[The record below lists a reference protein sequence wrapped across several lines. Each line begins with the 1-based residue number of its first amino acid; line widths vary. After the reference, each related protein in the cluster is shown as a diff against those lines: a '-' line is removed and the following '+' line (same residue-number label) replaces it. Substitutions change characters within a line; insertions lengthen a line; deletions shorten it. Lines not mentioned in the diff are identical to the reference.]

1 MLDSG
6 DDEETACCFLSAFNG
21 SKSCFVGVTNGSFK
35 ISRLFVDS
43 GIGREVHPGSS
54 SLREMEKDRAVAML
68 VGNGEAH
75 WVLL

>member
-1 MLDSG
+1 M
-6 DDEETACCFLSAFNG
+6 
-21 SKSCFVGVTNGSFK
+21 GVTNGSFK

-43 GIGREVHPGSS
+43 GVGRELHHGSS
-54 SLREMEKDRAVAML
+54 SLKEMEKDRAVAML